1 MSFTVQPSVLEFAKN
16 GGSADLVFTNNSGSR
31 KAVMVRANNFIHLM
45 LSPYYAII
53 EPQGKTKVSVIRN
66 PGALRTDQ
74 IFIAYKTCTDGVS
87 PEKVFENC
95 KEADGELTINVKIS
109 K

>member
-1 MSFTVQPSVLEFAKN
+1 MSVTVQPNVLEFPKS
-16 GGSADLVFTNNSGSR
+16 GGNVELVVTNSSGSR
-31 KAVMVRANNFIHLM
+31 KAIMVRANNFIHLII
-45 LSPYYAII
+45 SPYYAII
-53 EPQGKTKVSVIRN
+53 EPQGKTKVNVIRN

-74 IFIAYKTCTDGVS
+74 IFIAYKTCTDGMS

-95 KEADGELTINVKIS
+95 KEADGELTVDVKIS